1 MFIKLNIII
10 YNNNIQIMRKMSL
23 ETDLKICIVKKAVN
37 NYVDKIIND
46 GVTITEPGSLKYLL
60 WGPRPSQQSSCIKM
74 GKVGEDMFKSMIKIS
89 PNIELIK
96 CGVQIIDKGNK
107 RKDIDLA
114 WKDNNKKIIYI
125 RECKG
130 NIELDTEKL
139 PATFE
144 KVKQDI
150 VPFLETKYPDYKIDC
165 GILNWSVYS
174 RKILRK
180 TLTHIKSCEDNGV
193 KVEHVE
199 DFLKNIDFEWSEEG
213 YYSYFRTIG
222 EKINKMF

>member
-1 MFIKLNIII
+1 MN
-10 YNNNIQIMRKMSL
+10 L
-23 ETDLKICIVKKAVN
+23 ELKLKICIVKRSVN
-37 NYVDKIIND
+37 NCVDKIIKD
-46 GVTITEPGSLKYLL
+46 GVTMTEPGSLKYLL
-60 WGPRPSQQSSCIKM
+60 WGSQASQQSVSIKM
-74 GKVGEDMFKSMIKIS
+74 GKVGEEMFKEMIKVS

-96 CGVQIIDKGNK
+96 CGVQNVGNK
-107 RKDIDLA
+107 KKDIDLA

-130 NIELDTEKL
+130 NLELDTEKL

-144 KVKQDI
+144 KVKEDI
-150 VPFLETKYPDYKIDC
+150 VPFLENKYPDYKIDC

-180 TLTHIKSCEDNGV
+180 TLSHIKSCEDNGV
-193 KVEHVE
+193 KVDHVE